1 MLCRRD
7 GDDIKVF
14 LLEGYLD
21 LKCAFSGYDE
31 VPFAGCAV
39 LTDICTLNTS
49 IAGTGIDSTGC
60 RLGMADAFDTD
71 FTLRKAVGNSTD
83 VPDLPVCL
91 TDLGLGNG
99 SINMV
104 AGMLIVSATVLLGVV
119 EQISGMY
126 ALRSS
131 RSAIVVGL
139 MITFHVLLAFT
150 LLIASRRRIAT
161 VAVSAACG
169 FSSFVM
175 SQLNV
180 CLLTHAERV
189 LGRHGGECDSLSRNR
204 NRRPR
209 PLLCEA
215 TPSGSRCASVASDP
229 AYHREV

>member
-1 MLCRRD
+1 MLCLRD
-7 GDDIKVF
+7 GDDIKIF

-31 VPFAGCAV
+31 VPFAGCEV
-39 LTDICTLNTS
+39 LTDICTLNSS
-49 IAGTGIDSTGC
+49 ISGSTGIHSTGC

-131 RSAIVVGL
+131 RSAVVVGL
-139 MITFHVLLAFT
+139 MITFHVLLACT

-161 VAVSAACG
+161 VAVRAAC
-169 FSSFVM
+169 VWWVVV
-175 SQLNV
+175 V
-180 CLLTHAERV
+180 CVWGA
-189 LGRHGGECDSLSRNR
+189 GG
-204 NRRPR
+204 
-209 PLLCEA
+209 
-215 TPSGSRCASVASDP
+215 V
-229 AYHREV
+229 